1 MLKQRILTAMVLL
14 AVAIVFLFVL
24 PLSWFPVLV
33 LSIYGLMAWEW
44 AGLTQL
50 TEPRQRLIYLGLSV
64 FVFVLPMVDVLQLT
78 HTLVWQIYTFMLT
91 LAVLIAVRL
100 FARQGEWPAGWSTLA
115 LGFGVLW
122 LSNFAWSVLSLVE
135 ALGVGWL
142 LYAMSLV
149 WVTDT
154 GAYFSGRAFGKTKLA
169 LKVSPG
175 KTWEGV
181 VGGVSLAVLLSV
193 FVAWQTDMP
202 WLSMMVLAL
211 IVSFLSIYGD
221 LFESALKRQVGV
233 KDSSNMLPG
242 HGGWLDRFDALLLA
256 IPLFWLLWQGM
267 MLS

>member
-1 MLKQRILTAMVLL
+1 LLKQRVMTAALLL
-14 AVAIVFLFVL
+14 AIAALFLWIL
-24 PLSWFPVLV
+24 PVQWFPLLV
-33 LSIYGLMAWEW
+33 VTILGLMAWEW
-44 AGLTQL
+44 AGLSQL
-50 TEPRQRLIYLGLSV
+50 QATSQRFIYAALSL
-64 FVFVLPMVDVLQLT
+64 FVFALPLVDVLQLT
-78 HTLVWQIYTFMLT
+78 QTLAWQMYTLLLT
-91 LAVLIAVRL
+91 LAVLVAVRH
-100 FARQGEWPAGWSTLA
+100 FAQQGAWPAGWSTLA

-154 GAYFSGRAFGKTKLA
+154 GAYFSGKAFGKTKLA

-181 VGGVSLAVLLSV
+181 AGGVSLAVLLSIL
-193 FVAWQTDMP
+193 VAWQTGTP
-202 WLSMMVLAL
+202 LWSMMGLAF

-221 LFESALKRQVGV
+221 LFESAMKRQVGV

-256 IPLFWLLWQGM
+256 VPLFWLLWQGV

>member
-1 MLKQRILTAMVLL
+1 MLKQRVLTAMLLL
-14 AVAIVFLFVL
+14 AIAIVFLFLL
-24 PLSWFPVLV
+24 PNQWFPLLV
-33 LSIYGLMAWEW
+33 VTILGLMAWEW
-44 AGLTQL
+44 AGLSQL
-50 TEPRQRLIYLGLSV
+50 QTMRQRLVYAGLSL
-64 FVFVLPMVDVLQLT
+64 FVFALPLVDVLQLT
-78 HTLVWQIYTFMLT
+78 QTLAWQAYTLLLT
-91 LAVLIAVRL
+91 LAVLVAVRL
-100 FARQGEWPAGWSTLA
+100 FAQQGTWPPAWSTLA

-154 GAYFSGRAFGKTKLA
+154 GAYFSGKAFGKTKLA

-181 VGGVSLAVLLSV
+181 AGGVTLAMLLSV
-193 FVAWQTDMP
+193 VVAWQTDTP
-202 WLSMMVLAL
+202 LWSMLLLAF

-221 LFESALKRQVGV
+221 LFESAIKRQVGV
-233 KDSSNMLPG
+233 KDSSQMLPG

-256 IPLFWLLWQGM
+256 VPLFWLLWQGM
-267 MLS
+267 MPL

>member
-1 MLKQRILTAMVLL
+1 MLKQRVMTALLLL
-14 AVAIVFLFVL
+14 AVAVPFLWLL
-24 PLSWFPVLV
+24 PIQWFPLLV
-33 LSIYGLMAWEW
+33 VTILGLMAWEW

-50 TEPRQRLIYLGLSV
+50 VSGRQRLIYVGLSL
-64 FVFVLPMVDVLQLT
+64 FVFALPLVDLLQLT
-78 HTLVWQIYTFMLT
+78 QTTVWQGYTLLLT
-91 LAVLIAVRL
+91 VAVLWAVRY
-100 FARQGEWPAGWSTLA
+100 FAREGNWPLGWSSLA

-122 LSNFAWSVLSLVE
+122 LSNFAWSVLSLAQ

-154 GAYFSGRAFGKTKLA
+154 GAYFSGKAFGKTKLA

-181 VGGVSLAVLLSV
+181 AGGVGLAVLLSV
-193 FVAWQTDMP
+193 IVAWQTNMP
-202 WLSMMVLAL
+202 LGSMMALAFV
-211 IVSFLSIYGD
+211 VSFLSIYGD
-221 LFESALKRQVGV
+221 LFESAMKRQVGV

-256 IPLFWLLWQGM
+256 VPLFWLLWQVII
-267 MLS
+267 